1 MTETKRYEDYLLT
14 PYMDGFVDTLPLK
27 PGHEHYLA
35 YMPKVSENQWM
46 SDTIATRRASCSDR
60 HGVTIEQSF
69 QNEHCTIAMHANG
82 YHQWFSG
89 AGFTNAEEVEYNI
102 NAAAHGNRQFDVLF
116 KYSKNMLLKESP
128 DGEPCEAPAKQTL
141 EGLDTVLSHIQQL
154 DQPHVVRLAEGDRL
168 TLSDDQHLRMLV
180 EAVKENGTTDKYL
193 REVQILAPT
202 ESENCWGEVKVI
214 RRGSDDVYL
223 KLQLLDFNRLGVYA
237 EGVPVPGMVENPY
250 DIDPKHIEELR
261 ERVQGSKGG
270 DRLPH
275 IINSVRERRL
285 AAYERSLV
293 AWDAVEHDSSRL
305 SYRKVIDLNN
315 TSFEDAVVTGVKD
328 ALYHVSREYRT
339 DMELKRRE
347 EQLDIS
353 DLSEDTQQSE
363 L

>member
-1 MTETKRYEDYLLT
+1 MTETKRYKDYLLT

-141 EGLDTVLSHIQQL
+141 ECLDTVLSHIQQL
-154 DQPHVVRLAEGDRL
+154 DQPHVVRLTEGDRL

-180 EAVKENGTTDKYL
+180 EAVKGNGTTDKYL

-214 RRGSDDVYL
+214 RRGSDEVYL
-223 KLQLLDFNRLGVYA
+223 KIQLLDFNRLGVYA
-237 EGVPVPGMVENPY
+237 EGVPVPGV
-250 DIDPKHIEELR
+250 IDTTPVR
-261 ERVQGSKGG
+261 QRV
-270 DRLPH
+270 LEA
-275 IINSVRERRL
+275 IVERRMVRKDRD
-285 AAYERSLV
+285 YV
-293 AWDAVEHDSSRL
+293 AMEAVERDSSRL

-347 EQLDIS
+347 GQLDIS
-353 DLSEDTQQSE
+353 DLSDDTQQSE